1 MLGTGFKS
9 IGAFLSKFLSRIGGA
24 IVYAIIDNSGRQYKV
39 VEGETI
45 LTEKQKD
52 YNEGDT
58 IEFDRVLMV
67 KDDNETKIGKPYL
80 ENVKVIGKVV
90 ENVKGKKI
98 RIVKFRSRKNSKTIK
113 GHRQTYTNVLIQ
125 KIEY

>member
-1 MLGTGFKS
+1 M
-9 IGAFLSKFLSRIGGA
+9 
-24 IVYAIIDNSGRQYKV
+24 YAIIDNSGRQYKV
-39 VEGETI
+39 EEGVTI
-45 LTEKQKD
+45 ATEKQKN
-52 YNEGDT
+52 YKEGDT
-58 IEFDRVLMV
+58 IEFNRVLML
-67 KDDNETKIGKPYL
+67 KNGEDTKIGKPYL
-80 ENVKVIGKVV
+80 ENVKVVGKVL